1 MDWIS
6 EMINYVLPYGYTA
19 LFIWFAIGLFI
30 FPVPNE
36 VLLMTGGWMVTL
48 TYVEPIPTFLTI
60 FAAVICHGSIWY
72 TIGARMNQTMTKQ
85 TRFGAKWK
93 KQAEEST
100 KLINRHGKRALL
112 FSYYLPFVRHAVPL
126 GVGASSIRY
135 VTFATYAFLSASI
148 WVAAYFSMGYFFGQM
163 IGQVQ
168 SILEQVT
175 YLVIAACVVLG
186 FFVYRKFKKND
197 MDKMIQKI

>member
-6 EMINYVLPYGYTA
+6 EMINYVSPYGYTA
-19 LFIWFAIGLFI
+19 LFICFAIGLFI

-48 TYVEPIPTFLTI
+48 TYVEPLPTFLTI
-60 FAAVICHGSIWY
+60 FAAVICHGTIWY
-72 TIGARMNQTMTKQ
+72 SIGARMNRTVLNQN
-85 TRFGAKWK
+85 RFGARWK
-93 KQAEEST
+93 QRAEDST
-100 KLINRHGKRALL
+100 KMINRHGKRALL

-148 WVAAYFSMGYFFGQM
+148 WVGAYFSIGYFFGQM
-163 IGQVQ
+163 IGQIQ
-168 SILEQVT
+168 YILEHVT
-175 YLVIAACVVLG
+175 YIVLVGCVALA
-186 FFVYRKFKKND
+186 FFVYRKVKKD
-197 MDKMIQKI
+197 ELDKMVQKI